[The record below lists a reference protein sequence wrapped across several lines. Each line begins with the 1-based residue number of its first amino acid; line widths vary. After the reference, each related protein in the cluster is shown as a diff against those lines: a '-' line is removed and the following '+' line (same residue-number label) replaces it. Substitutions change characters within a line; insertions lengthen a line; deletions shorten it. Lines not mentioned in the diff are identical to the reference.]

1 MEWREYFIYI
11 PIALLILRWSWMIPL
26 WIGMAFKDAKK
37 WREKEPEFRKDLI
50 KSAKKIEELE
60 KLLDDQHDLIEWMEV
75 TIDCYREYTWIR

>member
-1 MEWREYFIYI
+1 
-11 PIALLILRWSWMIPL
+11 
-26 WIGMAFKDAKK
+26 MAFKDAKK

-75 TIDCYREYTWIR
+75 TIDCYREYTWIRERDIAKCLEEKKKKEKSKKRKKRK